1 MDTNKNNTTPLE
13 EPKRLYRLPKKGI
26 VAGIAAGLADYFNL
40 DTTLM
45 RLLFIIAIFVTNGLI
60 IIVYFVAAL
69 IIPTPEE
76 DSLNSENLERKVDS
90 FARDIS
96 SSSGS
101 SRTRN
106 WIGIALIVFGAWL
119 LARSIVPELIDVDW
133 SIIISV
139 LLIIIGLLFVVRGK
153 K

>member
-1 MDTNKNNTTPLE
+1 MDTNKKNITPPQ
-13 EPKRLYRLPKKGI
+13 EPKRLYRLPSKGI
-26 VAGIAAGLADYFNL
+26 IAGIAAGLADYFNL

-96 SSSGS
+96 SSAGS

-106 WIGIALIVFGAWL
+106 WIGIALIAFGAWL

-133 SIIISV
+133 SVVISV
-139 LLIIIGLLFVVRGK
+139 LLIIIGLLFVARGK